1 MALIAQI
8 AQAERNYRR
17 DLGDGLVLRWSTRA
31 DAEEISYLPSMV
43 FRNDPTEAANSS
55 LGNLMRVLMKG
66 QHLVMSPEDVAVVE
80 DTRKKEHR
88 LVAMTC
94 LWRQQWR
101 YEDVAFTIGRPEIVA
116 TDPQYRN
123 RGLVRAVFEL
133 VHARSAVEGHMV
145 QAITGIPYF
154 YRQFGYEFALD
165 LDAQRDTYTALI
177 PRAVEGVP
185 EPYLLRDAT
194 RHDIPLIAQLYDQQ
208 CASSIVS
215 TVIDEGWW
223 SQQIGH
229 WNEFQ
234 ADGYWHIL
242 VINNMEGAFCG
253 YVTLPSI
260 RRRNSIPVFDL
271 AVITGLNLAE
281 VILPVMRAI
290 LTQGE
295 SMLAPS
301 SPEPVSKLTF
311 MMHRNHP
318 VYDVLKTEMVIR
330 RDPPYAWYVRV
341 PDLPAFLR
349 AIAPVLERRLA
360 QSVLSGYSGELALN
374 FYRGGL
380 RMVFAAGHLQ
390 TVENWRSSLWH
401 SSENAGFPPL
411 VFLQLLFGHRSLD
424 ELRYAFPDVWA
435 NEDTAFVLKT
445 LFPARASWVVPL
457 G

>member
-1 MALIAQI
+1 MARI

-17 DLGDGLVLRWSTRA
+17 DLGDGLVLRWSNRA

-43 FRNDPTEAANSS
+43 FRNDPTEAANIR

-101 YEDVAFTIGRPEIVA
+101 YEDVAFPIGRPEIVA
-116 TDPQYRN
+116 TDPEYRN

-154 YRQFGYEFALD
+154 YRQFGYEYALD

-177 PRAVEGVP
+177 PPAAEGVP
-185 EPYLLRDAT
+185 EPYILRDAT
-194 RHDIPLIAQLYDQQ
+194 THDIPLIAQLYDSQ

-223 SQQIGH
+223 SHQIGH

-234 ADGYWHIL
+234 ADGYWHVL
-242 VINNMEGAFCG
+242 VISNAEGAFCG
-253 YVTLPSI
+253 YITLPAM
-260 RRRNSIPVFDL
+260 RRRDSIPVFDL
-271 AVITGLNLAE
+271 AVMAGLNMAE
-281 VILPVMRAI
+281 VILPVIRAI
-290 LTQGE
+290 LLQGNA
-295 SMLAPS
+295 MLLPPNAA
-301 SPEPVSKLTF
+301 PVSKITF

-318 VYDVLKTEMVIR
+318 VYEILKTEMLIR

-341 PDLPAFLR
+341 PDLPTFLR
-349 AIAPVLERRLA
+349 AITPVLERRLA
-360 QSVLSGYSGELALN
+360 QSVLAGYSGELALT

-380 RMVFAAGHLQ
+380 RMVFAEGRLQ
-390 TVENWRSSLWH
+390 TVENWRSPLWH
-401 SSENAGFPPL
+401 SNENAGFPPL

-424 ELRYAFPDVWA
+424 ELRHAYPDVWA

>member
-1 MALIAQI
+1 MASIAQI

-43 FRNDPTEAANSS
+43 FRNDPTEAAISS
-55 LGNLMRVLMKG
+55 LGNLMRVLMQG
-66 QHLVMSPEDVAVVE
+66 QHPVMSPEDVAIVE

-88 LVAMTC
+88 LVVMTC

-101 YEDVAFTIGRPEIVA
+101 YENVAFTIGRPEIVA
-116 TDPQYRN
+116 TDPEYRN

-133 VHARSAVEGHMV
+133 VHARSAAEGHMV

-154 YRQFGYEFALD
+154 YRQFGYEYALD

-177 PRAVEGVP
+177 PPATEGVP
-185 EPYLLRDAT
+185 EPYILRDAT
-194 RHDIPLIAQLYDQQ
+194 THDIPLIAQLYDSQ

-215 TVIDEGWW
+215 TAIDESWW
-223 SQQIGH
+223 RHQIGH

-234 ADGYWHIL
+234 ADGYWHVL
-242 VINNMEGAFCG
+242 VISNAKGAFCG
-253 YVTLPSI
+253 YITLPPM
-260 RRRNSIPVFDL
+260 RRRDSIPVFDL
-271 AVITGLNLAE
+271 AIMAGLNMAE
-281 VILPVMRAI
+281 VILPIMRAI
-290 LTQGE
+290 LHQGDA
-295 SMLAPS
+295 MLLPPNAAPA
-301 SPEPVSKLTF
+301 SKITF
-311 MMHRNHP
+311 MLHRNHP
-318 VYDVLKTEMVIR
+318 VYDVLKTEMLIR

-341 PDLPAFLR
+341 PDLPTFLR

-360 QSVLSGYSGELALN
+360 QSALAGYSGELAFT

-380 RMVFAAGHLQ
+380 RMVFAEGSLQ
-390 TVENWRSSLWH
+390 TVENWRSPRWH

-424 ELRYAFPDVWA
+424 ELRYAYPDVWA
-435 NEDTAFVLKT
+435 NEETAFVLKT